1 MVKTTKDLLVVSKL
15 KKSFKI
21 GSERLHILRD
31 VELSVKLGELV
42 VLMGP
47 SGSGKSTLLN
57 IVGGLLE
64 AEDGSVILG
73 DYEYGTKNPVNLNN
87 LRRNSIGWVF
97 QNFNLLE
104 HLSILDNVTFALT
117 LSGFSNQEAKAKANS
132 SLDRV
137 GLSDR
142 LDFYPQNLS
151 GGQNQRV
158 SVARAISGDR
168 PLLLADEPTGN
179 LDSESGKLIIQLFQE
194 LCHDSSN
201 PISVLMVTHDPV
213 LASNADR
220 ILLLKNG
227 KVVPSDIPIGI

>member
-1 MVKTTKDLLVVSKL
+1 MDHLLAVSKL
-15 KKSFKI
+15 NKSFKI
-21 GSERLHILRD
+21 GNQKLHVLKD
-31 VELSVKLGELV
+31 VELSLNPGELV
-42 VLMGP
+42 ALMGP

-57 IVGGLLE
+57 VVGGLLE
-64 AEDGSVILG
+64 ADDGSVVLG
-73 DYEYGTKNPVNLNN
+73 EYEYGTKKPATLNN

-117 LSGFSNQEAKAKANS
+117 LSGFSNQESRSRATS

-158 SVARAISGDR
+158 SIARAISGDR

-179 LDSESGKLIIQLFQE
+179 LDSENGKLIIQLFQE
-194 LCHDSSN
+194 LCHGTSN

-227 KVVPSDIPIGI
+227 KVVPSDIPVGN

>member
-57 IVGGLLE
+57 VVGGLLE

-117 LSGFSNQEAKAKANS
+117 LSGFSNQEAKARANS

-168 PLLLADEPTGN
+168 SLLLADEPTGN

-227 KVVPSDIPIGI
+227 KVVPSDIPIGN